1 MSAAANDSISVN
13 LNFVGNAKGDNF
25 VADAND
31 ETWEIFNIAVGP
43 FEIDVFECAVFTS
56 GTHIFFDCSKRPTH
70 CAVNAMARDD
80 DASFKPEALA
90 QRSLPKTYC
99 FRIVDRGKRVEKDDF
114 GGIDSENV
122 SGLRARNGE

>member
-1 MSAAANDSISVN
+1 VFAAANDSISVN

-31 ETWEIFNIAVGP
+31 KPWEIFDIAVGP

-56 GTHIFFDCSKRPTH
+56 GTHIFFDCSKRSTH
-70 CAVNAMARDD
+70 CAVDAMARDD

-90 QRSLPKTYC
+90 QSSLPKTYC
-99 FRIVDRGKRVEKDDF
+99 FRIVDGGKRVEKDDF
-114 GGIDSENV
+114 GGIDRENV

>member
-1 MSAAANDSISVN
+1 MLAAANDSISVN

-25 VADAND
+25 IADAND
-31 ETWEIFNIAVGP
+31 ETREISNIAVGP

-56 GTHIFFDCSKRPTH
+56 GTHIFFDCSKRSTY
-70 CAVNAMARDD
+70 CAIDAMARDD

-99 FRIVDRGKRVEKDDF
+99 FRIVDRCKRVEKDDF
-114 GGIDSENV
+114 GGIDRENV